1 MVTAPR
7 KAVQVVP
14 SLLAADLGRI
24 DEQLEA
30 VRAAGVD
37 WVSVD
42 VMDGHFVPNFSFG
55 PDFVRLVK
63 KRGFT
68 VDSHLMVSNP
78 ETVAPWFVDA
88 GADYVTVHYEA
99 CADAAKTL
107 RDIRKRGAKAGLAI
121 KPRTQAEPMLG
132 LLTEMDLALI
142 MTVEPGFGGAKYMA
156 DMEPKIAAVRK
167 NIDAKGLSCWLQ
179 VDGGISEKT
188 AASAAAAGADNLV
201 AGSAVFRAADIA
213 AAVKNIRSAGQNAF
227 AQ

>member
-1 MVTAPR
+1 MASR

-14 SLLAADLGRI
+14 SLLAADLGRL
-24 DEQLEA
+24 DEQLAA
-30 VRAAGVD
+30 VRAAGVT

-42 VMDGHFVPNFSFG
+42 VMDGHFVPNLSFG

-78 ETVAPWFVDA
+78 ETVAPWFVEA

-99 CADAAKTL
+99 CGDAAKTL

-121 KPRTQAEPMLG
+121 KPKTPVEPMLG

-142 MTVEPGFGGAKYMA
+142 MTVEPGFGGAKYLA
-156 DMEPKIAAVRK
+156 DMEPKITAAREA
-167 NIDAKGLSCWLQ
+167 IDKAGLDCWIQ
-179 VDGGISEKT
+179 VDGGINETT
-188 AASAAAAGADNLV
+188 AASAAKAGADNLV
-201 AGSAVFRAADIA
+201 AGSAVFKALD
-213 AAVKNIRSAGQNAF
+213 V
-227 AQ
+227 